1 MTFWRNQLRPEKKEM
16 FDWFFNRQILTLPYI
31 ANYGYTDASGDYYI
45 TIDSQKCDGCGKC
58 VDACPEKVFEVITDD
73 YDNLVAK
80 VRNEVVRNLK
90 YICGPCKPVS
100 GATELK
106 CLRSCEKGAISHS
119 W

>member
-1 MTFWRNQLRPEKKEM
+1 M
-16 FDWFFNRQILTLPYI
+16 FDWFLNRQVLTLPYI

-73 YDNLVAK
+73 YDNLVAR
-80 VRNEVVRNLK
+80 VRNGVVRNLK

-100 GATELK
+100 GAKELK

>member
-1 MTFWRNQLRPEKKEM
+1 M
-16 FDWFFNRQILTLPYI
+16 FDWLLNRQILTLPYI

-45 TIDSQKCDGCGKC
+45 TIDSEKCDGCGNC
-58 VDACPEKVFEVITDD
+58 VDACPEKVFEIITDD

-100 GATELK
+100 GARELK
-106 CLRSCEKGAISHS
+106 CLGSCEKGAISHS